1 MSAQRNVPREA
12 PVTAAEIAGLSLAEL
27 RMFAYTAWA
36 AAARRRVTL
45 ADLAMI
51 PAVTGRPL
59 GVRVAA
65 QVLRD
70 LQDTGII
77 AVSRALDTAGGDTP
91 LPVFVA
97 GRLAPAAPPP
107 QPTPTPLIV
116 PRMPAQKDGT
126 PIPMVGRIGTLLI
139 PVALPASL
147 RESLLGLVKEF
158 RAAQGAAPDTART
171 ADLLTRKAD
180 ALERWAALPVPY
192 GTARVR
198 QEAERTRA
206 AADNAWAMHRN
217 RQQRLAAHQQ
227 AA

>member
-1 MSAQRNVPREA
+1 VSVQRNVPREA
-12 PVTAAEIAGLSLAEL
+12 PVTAAEIASLSLAEL

-45 ADLAMI
+45 ADLAAI
-51 PAVTGRPL
+51 PAATGRPL

-70 LQDTGII
+70 LQDTGIL
-77 AVSRALDTAGGDTP
+77 AVSRALDTAGSDTP

-97 GRLAPAAPPP
+97 GRLAPATPP
-107 QPTPTPLIV
+107 QPVSTPLIV

-126 PIPMVGRIGTLLI
+126 PIPMIGRIGTLLI
-139 PVALPASL
+139 PVALPAPL
-147 RESLLGLVKEF
+147 RESLLGLVKAF
-158 RAAQGAAPDTART
+158 RAAQGAPPDTART

-180 ALERWAALPVPY
+180 ALEQWAALPLPY

-206 AADNAWAMHRN
+206 AADNAWSMHRN
-217 RQQRLAAHQQ
+217 RQQRLATQYQ